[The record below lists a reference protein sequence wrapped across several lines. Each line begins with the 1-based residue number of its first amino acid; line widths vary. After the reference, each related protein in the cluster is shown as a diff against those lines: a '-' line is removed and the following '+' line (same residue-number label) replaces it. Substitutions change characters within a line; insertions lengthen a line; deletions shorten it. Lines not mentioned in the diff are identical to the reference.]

1 VGSLTAFA
9 QGSSVPQP
17 DTLSNAQLP
26 VLTIVAQAVDWL
38 RYAADRGDVDVVQGF
53 CIGFLSAAVI
63 SSTQNRSRSEFE
75 LYIAN
80 AIRLAACLGLL
91 VDAENVA
98 PSSSDRATVI
108 SVRCNKLSE
117 RTVLDAVLESC
128 PQAYTSCITDD
139 RAVAVTLPHHHLEDL
154 TRRLERKSIS
164 VKVVALNGSYQH
176 SKHIGVAQQLTTLCA
191 RTPDLQLP
199 STELLSSS
207 SLHCR
212 HRIDLERSSP

>member
-9 QGSSVPQP
+9 QGTSVPQP

-53 CIGFLSAAVI
+53 CIWFLSAAVI

-91 VDAENVA
+91 IRCRGCGSIFFR
-98 PSSSDRATVI
+98 PSYR
-108 SVRCNKLSE
+108 
-117 RTVLDAVLESC
+117 
-128 PQAYTSCITDD
+128 
-139 RAVAVTLPHHHLEDL
+139 
-154 TRRLERKSIS
+154 
-164 VKVVALNGSYQH
+164 
-176 SKHIGVAQQLTTLCA
+176 HI
-191 RTPDLQLP
+191 RSLQ
-199 STELLSSS
+199 
-207 SLHCR
+207 
-212 HRIDLERSSP
+212 